1 MAKIYDR
8 SLITCGHSSHKAV
21 TVSMSMFLPAMA
33 TTDHATDQRA
43 VVTCHRL
50 ACCHG
55 DGSDITWHLF
65 EVNTGHLMVKVKMP
79 LRTMTP
85 AEEKGD
91 MNQSAVGRFLM
102 HFT

>member
-65 EVNTGHLMVKVKMP
+65 EVNTGHLMVKVKMAA
-79 LRTMTP
+79 THNDTC
-85 AEEKGD
+85 
-91 MNQSAVGRFLM
+91 
-102 HFT
+102 